1 MPSIPVPVRSALG
14 ALVLAIVAGACGSE
28 PAPPVLVLGGIPD
41 QDHALLE
48 ERFGRI
54 ADALSERLG
63 VEARY
68 APAGDYAAL
77 VTAFEH
83 GDVQLVWF
91 GGLTGVQARR
101 VVPGA
106 RAVVQR
112 PRDAEFR
119 SVFIT
124 RADREAGTLA
134 ELAGASFTFGSDNS
148 TSGHLMP
155 RHFLAASG
163 VDPEHDFTAVNY
175 SGSHDA
181 TWQLVEDG
189 IWDAGV
195 LNEAVWE
202 RAVREA
208 RVDTARVRVVQVTEP
223 YFDYHWVAHP
233 ALEERF
239 GEGTTE
245 RVIAA
250 FLSLA
255 EDPDEADLLRMFE
268 TDSFI
273 ETTDANYAAIE
284 AVAASLGMLG
294 EG

>member
-1 MPSIPVPVRSALG
+1 
-14 ALVLAIVAGACGSE
+14 
-28 PAPPVLVLGGIPD
+28 
-41 QDHALLE
+41 
-48 ERFGRI
+48 
-54 ADALSERLG
+54 
-63 VEARY
+63 
-68 APAGDYAAL
+68 
-77 VTAFEH
+77 
-83 GDVQLVWF
+83 
-91 GGLTGVQARR
+91 
-101 VVPGA
+101 
-106 RAVVQR
+106 
-112 PRDAEFR
+112 
-119 SVFIT
+119 
-124 RADREAGTLA
+124 
-134 ELAGASFTFGSDNS
+134 GASFTFGSDNS

-163 VDPEHDFTAVNY
+163 VDPERDFTAVNY